1 MFDLNNVEAIHA
13 ADPDD
18 MLGHILN
25 LPQQL
30 EDGWAAANAVDLPA
44 ALQHVDHVV
53 VSGMGG
59 SAIAGSLLAAWMA
72 PVSRLPVIVARDYD
86 LPALA
91 SGANTLVFMS
101 SYSGNTEETLSAFDQ
116 AWARGCQIIAMATGG
131 RLLELAVQFR
141 VPYIRINYR
150 SQPRAALGW
159 SLAPLLNVAAR
170 LKWLPEVER
179 DLAEA
184 LAVMRGWNRELTAES
199 PIAQNLAKR
208 EAGQLMGR
216 IVFVLGAGYFAEVAR
231 RWKDQFNENA
241 KAWSAFEVLPEAD
254 HNFLAGTDWPADFT
268 RSVMALFLTG
278 SRDHARNAKRVELT
292 RQALMMAG
300 CNTDVMTARGDS
312 PLAQMLSLIQ
322 LGDFMSYYLAL
333 LNGAEPTQIEALVRF
348 KADMVNPAK

>member
-13 ADPDD
+13 ADPDN

-30 EDGWAAANAVDLPA
+30 EAGWTTADAVNLPSV
-44 ALQHVDHVV
+44 LQHIDRVV
-53 VSGMGG
+53 ISGMGG
-59 SAIAGSLLAAWMA
+59 SAIAGSLLAALMS
-72 PVSRLPVIVARDYD
+72 PVSPLPIVVARDYD

-91 SGANTLVFMS
+91 SGANTLVIAS

-116 AWARGCQIIAMATGG
+116 ARARGCQIVAMATGG
-131 RLLELAVQFR
+131 RLLELADQFG
-141 VPYIRINYR
+141 VPYIRINYQ

-159 SLAPLLNVAAR
+159 SLAPLLNIAAR
-170 LKWLPEVER
+170 LKWLPAVER

-184 LAVMRGWNRELTAES
+184 LAVMRAWNRELNAES

-241 KAWSAFEVLPEAD
+241 KAWSAFEALPEAD

-268 RSVMALFLTG
+268 RNVMALFLTG

-292 RQALMMAG
+292 RRALMMAG
-300 CNTDVMTARGDS
+300 CNTDLMTARGES

-348 KADMVNPAK
+348 KAEMASSGQ